1 MSLRAT
7 AAIVGYQRHIELY
20 LQIFRSESTILLR
33 STRDIP
39 RYDDHPLPKDLQ
51 AALSAP
57 WTYDLRPN
65 EPHCVVY
72 TYQQTGGIVERWDF
86 TFQNGKIGRHETI
99 KFPTPVGGAILY
111 E

>member
-1 MSLRAT
+1 M
-7 AAIVGYQRHIELY
+7 
-20 LQIFRSESTILLR
+20 
-33 STRDIP
+33 
-39 RYDDHPLPKDLQ
+39 
-51 AALSAP
+51 
-57 WTYDLRPN
+57 RPN

-99 KFPTPVGGAILY
+99 KFPTPVGGTILY